1 MILHFNCLTN
11 RNIWVKVCLWWDH
24 VAWHLLDI
32 FIKLLLIIRDDIDLF
47 GFLYSFT
54 IRVKNGRID
63 MDSDLSEYKKDR
75 EFCAL

>member
-32 FIKLLLIIRDDIDLF
+32 FIKLLLIIRDDIIELF
-47 GFLYSFT
+47 GFLYDFM
-54 IRVKNGRID
+54 IRIKNRGGLTGF
-63 MDSDLSEYKKDR
+63 DLSEYKKDK
-75 EFCAL
+75 FCAL